1 MLCARTFASRAN
13 IVRRAEVVPLSKREP
28 KESQGTHTI
37 GAQRIK
43 HLTISPITAAGRAA
57 TGSCTGSSSQGPL
70 GINPAWLVGLSNGHG
85 WRPASAQ
92 YRAGAGQGHGRL
104 RGGSAVCLLR

>member
-1 MLCARTFASRAN
+1 MRNTLHKYNTALLGASLTRGRARGMACGSHQITAFASPAN

-43 HLTISPITAAGRAA
+43 HLTM
-57 TGSCTGSSSQGPL
+57 
-70 GINPAWLVGLSNGHG
+70 PAM
-85 WRPASAQ
+85 
-92 YRAGAGQGHGRL
+92 
-104 RGGSAVCLLR
+104 